1 MKSIIADTNVYLRF
15 ILDDVKS
22 QARKA
27 EDLFKR
33 AQKKELQIVVPQ
45 IVIFEIQFA
54 LDKYYKFK
62 KDDVIK
68 RLETIVP
75 ANFLNI
81 ESRSTF
87 MRCIKIF
94 ENNNV
99 SFVDSFLK
107 AEAEKEGMELFSF
120 DKKLVK
126 L

>member
-27 EDLFKR
+27 EDLFQR

-75 ANFLNI
+75 ADFLNI

-87 MRCIKIF
+87 MRCIIIF